1 MTVPV
6 QQLTKP
12 AERPRTPVEQTH
24 AAYHQPNPG
33 VGSMGSDTITVPLI
47 VPFDEAG
54 ALAQFVKRIDYDTCV
69 RFASVFVFYSGRTEG
84 DTMWSAVCLV
94 QRQLAEAGFNPR

>member
-6 QQLTKP
+6 QQLAKP

-33 VGSMGSDTITVPLI
+33 VGSMASDTITIPLI
-47 VPFDEAG
+47 LPFDEAA

-84 DTMWSAVCLV
+84 ATMCAAVCV
-94 QRQLAEAGFNPR
+94 GPRQRA